1 MTTERELCRVLT
13 TTLHVPD
20 VDRWGE
26 HLEARKLLPGPDHEV
41 CALDA
46 AIMLGAVVAAPR
58 PEDAPLAVVTL
69 ADLPL
74 AFVERRVGSARFPTW
89 VPGKEV
95 MTDIEAQRKPRRKG
109 AR

>member
-1 MTTERELCRVLT
+1 MNVRELCRVLAT
-13 TTLHVPD
+13 ALHVPG
-20 VDRWGE
+20 VDRWAE
-26 HLEARKLLPGPDHEV
+26 QLVSREFIPGLDHKV
-41 CALDA
+41 YALDA
-46 AIMLGAVVAAPR
+46 ALLLAAVVAAPR

-95 MTDIEAQRKPRRKG
+95 MKDIEAQRKQRRVAK
-109 AR
+109 

>member
-1 MTTERELCRVLT
+1 MTTTRELCRVLS
-13 TTLHVPD
+13 TTLHLPGIE
-20 VDRWGE
+20 RWAE
-26 HLEARKLLPGPDHEV
+26 QLVSREFLPGPDHEV

-46 AIMLGAVVAAPR
+46 AIMLGAIAAAPR

-89 VPGKEV
+89 VPGKAV
-95 MTDIEAQRKPRRKG
+95 MQDIEAQRKQRQE

>member
-1 MTTERELCRVLT
+1 MTTTRELCHVLSA
-13 TTLHVPD
+13 TLHLPD

-26 HLEARKLLPGPDHEV
+26 HLEARELLPSPDHEV

-46 AIMLGAVVAAPR
+46 ALLLAAVVAAPR
-58 PEDAPLAVVTL
+58 PADVPLAVVTL

-74 AFVERRVGSARFPTW
+74 I
-89 VPGKEV
+89 
-95 MTDIEAQRKPRRKG
+95 DIEAQRKQRKE